1 MQFFESKFVNPSF
14 FHDKQVDLY
23 LNKFVD
29 ITKNMEFIEKKE
41 PVTKK
46 KKQFKKLVKKFV
58 SIAKMGTGSDR
69 VSKDV
74 SSGKRLTV
82 KGASPENTK

>member
-1 MQFFESKFVNPSF
+1 MNPSF
-14 FHDKQVDLY
+14 FHDKQVDHY

-41 PVTKK
+41 PLTKK
-46 KKQFKKLVKKFV
+46 KKQFKKIVKKFV

-69 VSKDV
+69 VSKDF

-82 KGASPENTK
+82 KGASPEHTK